1 MVLKSELLLFEYK
14 EFWKKPLKIAFL
26 ADFSITLIKGLYLF
40 LLFFGKNC
48 HSKVEQF
55 YFLISCRDSPKI
67 HLNCHIKLT
76 QLLIPWFFGLYPHCL
91 CEERKGGKSHYWSLL
106 RSEDDW
112 YSLEG
117 RDLKKSLV
125 KPVHDAGDRHL
136 SQWREHRNHRSPHPS
151 ARKSST
157 IKPCRH
163 RWNTHLATVRKR
175 ALQWS
180 GQKTPWCFF

>member
-112 YSLEG
+112 YSLEVIIVLNVQMFVCLPSG
-117 RDLKKSLV
+117 FVHMKWEKLALGCPFSHEILRLQAMWT
-125 KPVHDAGDRHL
+125 KPRG
-136 SQWREHRNHRSPHPS
+136 
-151 ARKSST
+151 
-157 IKPCRH
+157 
-163 RWNTHLATVRKR
+163 
-175 ALQWS
+175 
-180 GQKTPWCFF
+180 